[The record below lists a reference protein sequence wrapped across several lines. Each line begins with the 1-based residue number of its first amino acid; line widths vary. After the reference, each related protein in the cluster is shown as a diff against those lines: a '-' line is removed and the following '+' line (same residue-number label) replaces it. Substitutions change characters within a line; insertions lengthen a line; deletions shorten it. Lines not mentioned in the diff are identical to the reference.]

1 MFVLSYNVGKARSGE
16 LSGKETS
23 SFVRSGS
30 MSSSSRS
37 LSNAF
42 QVSFFTTTNFE
53 NAYRTI
59 STKLCV
65 FEGNQIYLRISELEK
80 IRSSKVDVLLNETK
94 LDSIGIMRQ
103 NNDYSLN
110 SSDTSYKTK
119 SNNYFHFHL
128 CSCIRAS
135 TCPKS

>member
-1 MFVLSYNVGKARSGE
+1 MERKRVLLFEVDLCQAVQG
-16 LSGKETS
+16 LCQT
-23 SFVRSGS
+23 
-30 MSSSSRS
+30 
-37 LSNAF
+37 LF

-53 NAYRTI
+53 NTYRTI

-80 IRSSKVDVLLNETK
+80 IRSSKVDVLLKETK

-110 SSDTSYKTK
+110 SFDTSYKTK
-119 SNNYFHFHL
+119 SNNYESNLKYGIFCRYAEFHSL
-128 CSCIRAS
+128 LNI
-135 TCPKS
+135 

>member
-1 MFVLSYNVGKARSGE
+1 MERKRVLLFEVDLCQAVQG
-16 LSGKETS
+16 LCQT
-23 SFVRSGS
+23 
-30 MSSSSRS
+30 
-37 LSNAF
+37 LF

-53 NAYRTI
+53 NTYRTI

-80 IRSSKVDVLLNETK
+80 IRSSKVDVLLKETK

-110 SSDTSYKTK
+110 SFDTSYKTK
-119 SNNYFHFHL
+119 SNNYESNLKYGIFYRHAGLYCNHA
-128 CSCIRAS
+128 I
-135 TCPKS
+135 